1 MVSEIVVYD
10 DSPIQTRGTERQQRT
25 SVQIAD
31 VDQALAPSALFEDDH
46 RPSSIDEVLGD
57 DAARAAL
64 ERSIN
69 THSVIISGQP
79 GTGRTTMAKIIAD
92 HLQREA
98 GPDQVAVFDART
110 IGDDQFDTVAT
121 REANVDSM
129 QQVRQHIW
137 DETLSTL
144 RAQPD
149 MRAEAIVAREKV
161 AKKRVVDIAD
171 DPDSEE

>member
-1 MVSEIVVYD
+1 MTVSIEDAINQSRDKLTCFRCQAPLCDDLLTIDFAQAKIYYVCGCGNRGWRSFNAIFESSSVMVSEIVVYD

-98 GPDQVAVFDART
+98 GPDQVE
-110 IGDDQFDTVAT
+110 IG
-121 REANVDSM
+121 
-129 QQVRQHIW
+129 
-137 DETLSTL
+137 
-144 RAQPD
+144 RAH
-149 MRAEAIVAREKV
+149 V
-161 AKKRVVDIAD
+161 
-171 DPDSEE
+171 